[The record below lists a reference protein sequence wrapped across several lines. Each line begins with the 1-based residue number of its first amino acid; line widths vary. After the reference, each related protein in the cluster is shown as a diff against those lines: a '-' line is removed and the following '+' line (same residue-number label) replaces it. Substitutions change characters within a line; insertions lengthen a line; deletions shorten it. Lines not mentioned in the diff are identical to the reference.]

1 MKAEADV
8 DIKNFIGEATEYDKK
23 VALEEKKLK
32 SWLKSVSA
40 FANGIGG
47 VWLFG
52 VSDDDELVGLAD
64 AKHVSEVISE
74 QIKQKLDPVPQ
85 TILELHSEEGK
96 DFILL
101 KVIAGQEVPYYY
113 VADGTRIAFVRI
125 GNESVPADAN
135 RLRQLVLKGSGKP
148 YDSLPSGYMFSE
160 LSFTKLRSVYKSRTG
175 TDLTDSDFISFGLMD
190 GNGTLTNAG
199 VLLADDSPMRQS
211 RLFCTRWNGLDKAS
225 GVMEASDDKEYSGS
239 LISLLQNGEEFI
251 KNNTKKSWKKTAD
264 GRVELPDYPERAVLE
279 AL

>member
-1 MKAEADV
+1 M
-8 DIKNFIGEATEYDKK
+8 DIKKFIGEATEYDKK
-23 VALEEKKLK
+23 VALEEKKPK

-47 VWLFG
+47 VLLFG

-85 TILELHSEEGK
+85 TILELHREEGK

-148 YDSLPSGYMFSE
+148 YDSLPSGYMFSGLYVFGIE
-160 LSFTKLRSVYKSRTG
+160 LYETSFCL
-175 TDLTDSDFISFGLMD
+175 
-190 GNGTLTNAG
+190 
-199 VLLADDSPMRQS
+199 
-211 RLFCTRWNGLDKAS
+211 
-225 GVMEASDDKEYSGS
+225 
-239 LISLLQNGEEFI
+239 
-251 KNNTKKSWKKTAD
+251 
-264 GRVELPDYPERAVLE
+264 
-279 AL
+279 

>member
-23 VALEEKKLK
+23 VALEEKKPK

-47 VWLFG
+47 VLLFG

-64 AKHVSEVISE
+64 AKYVSEVISE

-211 RLFCTRWNGLDKAS
+211 RLFCTRWNGLDR
-225 GVMEASDDKEYSGS
+225 
-239 LISLLQNGEEFI
+239 
-251 KNNTKKSWKKTAD
+251 KS
-264 GRVELPDYPERAVLE
+264 VV
-279 AL
+279 